1 MDRTYSELYCD
12 TNRYVH
18 TKCTAYNAVVF
29 LYSGPKLIIL
39 WTLCRKL
46 MAKLYSD
53 MNMYAY
59 TNYTSY
65 DVKLFIYVQGLN
77 SRYFEH
83 YWEDL

>member
-1 MDRTYSELYCD
+1 
-12 TNRYVH
+12 
-18 TKCTAYNAVVF
+18 
-29 LYSGPKLIIL
+29 
-39 WTLCRKL
+39 
-46 MAKLYSD
+46 MAKLYND
-53 MNMYAY
+53 VNMYAY

>member
-1 MDRTYSELYCD
+1 
-12 TNRYVH
+12 
-18 TKCTAYNAVVF
+18 
-29 LYSGPKLIIL
+29 
-39 WTLCRKL
+39 

-83 YWEDL
+83 IWEDL